1 MNKYV
6 HPRNPYKTRID
17 FKLLATAYPSFASLL
32 DEDSKLDFSIRQ
44 NTIMLTKCLLHRDYG
59 VNVEFPENS
68 LTPSLTLKMNYLL
81 WIEDLLLQNNYFSGA
96 VKEPKK
102 IVGLDIGTGG
112 ALLFPILAVKHFGW
126 SMLSTE
132 NNKDDCDMASKNIRC
147 NGLDGQI
154 KIFHNPDKDTIF
166 NCFGQENPIDNISF
180 TMVNP
185 PFYDTED
192 YEGLVAASNNE
203 ENPQMLV
210 AGRKHEMTTDG
221 GEIVFVKKM
230 IIESMMYRTTIKI
243 FTAMLGRKK
252 SVTELKNYIQNIP
265 EIQSV
270 TVSEFCQGR
279 IMRWGL
285 GWTFDPEIHLD
296 DTAPSN
302 FMKSKQE
309 KKKNAPF
316 TLSLEPNVRFM
327 DSVTTF
333 NIISDLIL
341 NDLCASNVTNR
352 NVGKQF
358 CSIQFSLN
366 KPTWRNQRAKRRKE
380 DRLLEGP
387 SVKRSRMDTDD
398 SVSSE
403 SLLETFL
410 TIANVEQENISKIE
424 IQFFCKDGTLGRGG
438 LYELV
443 QYFKNKLTNV

>member
-1 MNKYV
+1 
-6 HPRNPYKTRID
+6 
-17 FKLLATAYPSFASLL
+17 
-32 DEDSKLDFSIRQ
+32 
-44 NTIMLTKCLLHRDYG
+44 
-59 VNVEFPENS
+59 
-68 LTPSLTLKMNYLL
+68 
-81 WIEDLLLQNNYFSGA
+81 
-96 VKEPKK
+96 
-102 IVGLDIGTGG
+102 
-112 ALLFPILAVKHFGW
+112 
-126 SMLSTE
+126 
-132 NNKDDCDMASKNIRC
+132 
-147 NGLDGQI
+147 
-154 KIFHNPDKDTIF
+154 
-166 NCFGQENPIDNISF
+166 
-180 TMVNP
+180 MV
-185 PFYDTED
+185 T
-192 YEGLVAASNNE
+192 ASNNE
-203 ENPQMLV
+203 ENPQMSV

-221 GEIVFVKKM
+221 GEIVFVRKM
-230 IIESMMYRTTIKI
+230 IIESMMYRTTVKI

-252 SVTELKNYIQNIP
+252 SVTELKNYIQTIP

-316 TLSLEPNVRFM
+316 TLSLEPNVRLM
-327 DSVTTF
+327 DNVTTF